1 MLQIFKNS
9 IDIKNNN
16 SFINKYNF
24 WANIFLIAVLFNFL
38 FFRIL
43 FLDISGSS
51 FVYFINYIINYSI
64 FIIFFLLLFY
74 KFYGYLFN
82 AQIENGILGIIF
94 LITGILKLYISDINI
109 YNIVELLFFIFTFII
124 TLKTLLPLILL
135 KNINELER
143 GIYIFILLSLAFS
156 NFSYILFSANKIIDS
171 DIVHYVSLYLTS
183 YMEKVASLSF
193 IIIMISYA
201 IIFAPKIFVK
211 ILVSHTSYWRTK
223 IKYYFFGLAI
233 FIFSLILMSRYSLIM
248 IYFYNSLGVGLN
260 FPFIAYFTLLIIF
273 VFTLFSF
280 LISSIILKKYSAK
293 FIIFTLFILAGI
305 DMSDFTLRLISIFS
319 IIELSEIIEFI
330 HFESEL

>member
-1 MLQIFKNS
+1 MLQIFKNN
-9 IDIKNNN
+9 IGIEKNNN

-24 WANIFLIAVLFNFL
+24 WANIFLIAVIFNFL

-43 FLDISGSS
+43 FLDISGNS

-64 FIIFFLLLFY
+64 FIIFFLLMFY

-156 NFSYILFSANKIIDS
+156 NLSYILFSANKIIDS

-201 IIFAPKIFVK
+201 IIFAPKM
-211 ILVSHTSYWRTK
+211 LVSHTSYWRTK
-223 IKYYFFGLAI
+223 IKYYFFGLAVVI
-233 FIFSLILMSRYSLIM
+233 SSLILMSRYSLIM
-248 IYFYNSLGVGLN
+248 IYFYNALGVGLN
-260 FPFIAYFTLLIIF
+260 FPFIFYAILIVVFI
-273 VFTLFSF
+273 FTLFSF
-280 LISSIILKKYSAK
+280 LSVSIISKKYSAE
-293 FIIFTLFILAGI
+293 FIVFTLFILAGI

-319 IIELSEIIEFI
+319 IIELSEIKVF
-330 HFESEL
+330 

>member
-1 MLQIFKNS
+1 MFQIFKNR
-9 IDIKNNN
+9 IEIKRNNN
-16 SFINKYNF
+16 SFINKYDF

-43 FLDISGSS
+43 FFDMSGNS

-64 FIIFFLLLFY
+64 FLIFFLLLFY

-82 AQIENGILGIIF
+82 SQIANGILGIIF
-94 LITGILKLYISDINI
+94 LITGTLKLYISDINI

-124 TLKTLLPLILL
+124 TLRTLLPIISS

-143 GIYIFILLSLAFS
+143 GIYIFILLSLGFS
-156 NFSYILFSANKIIDS
+156 NLSYILFSANKIVDS
-171 DIVHYVSLYLTS
+171 DIFHYASLYLTS

-193 IIIMISYA
+193 IIIMISYI
-201 IIFAPKIFVK
+201 IIFAPKILVK
-211 ILVSHTSYWRTK
+211 ILVNHTSYWRTK
-223 IKYYFFGLAI
+223 IKYYFFGLAVVI
-233 FIFSLILMSRYSLIM
+233 SSLILMSKYSLIM
-248 IYFYNSLGVGLN
+248 IYFYNALGVGLN

-280 LISSIILKKYSAK
+280 LTSSIILKKYSAE

-319 IIELSEIIEFI
+319 IIEMSEIIEVRNN
-330 HFESEL
+330 EV

>member
-9 IDIKNNN
+9 IDIKKNNN

-24 WANIFLIAVLFNFL
+24 WANIFLIAVIFNFL

-43 FLDISGSS
+43 FLDISGNS

-82 AQIENGILGIIF
+82 AQIENGILGMIF

-171 DIVHYVSLYLTS
+171 DIVHYISLYLTS

-193 IIIMISYA
+193 IIIMISYV
-201 IIFAPKIFVK
+201 IIFAPKM
-211 ILVSHTSYWRTK
+211 LVSHTSYWRTK
-223 IKYYFFGLAI
+223 IKYYFFGLAVVI
-233 FIFSLILMSRYSLIM
+233 SSLILMSRYSLIM
-248 IYFYNSLGVGLN
+248 IYFYNALGVGLN

-273 VFTLFSF
+273 VFILFSF
-280 LISSIILKKYSAK
+280 LTSSIILKKYSAE

-319 IIELSEIIEFI
+319 IIELSEIIEV
-330 HFESEL
+330 ENN

>member
-9 IDIKNNN
+9 IDIKKNNN

-24 WANIFLIAVLFNFL
+24 WANIFLIAVIFNFL

-43 FLDISGSS
+43 FLDISGNS

-82 AQIENGILGIIF
+82 FQIADGIFGIIF
-94 LITGILKLYISDINI
+94 LITGTLKLYISDINI
-109 YNIVELLFFIFTFII
+109 YNIVELLFFTFTFII
-124 TLKTLLPLILL
+124 TLKTLLPIISL

-156 NFSYILFSANKIIDS
+156 NLSYILFSANKIIDS
-171 DIVHYVSLYLTS
+171 DIVYYVSLYLTS

-201 IIFAPKIFVK
+201 IIFAPKTITNY
-211 ILVSHTSYWRTK
+211 TSYWKTK
-223 IKYYFFGLAI
+223 IKYYFFGLAAVI
-233 FIFSLILMSRYSLIM
+233 SSLILMSKYSLIM

-260 FPFIAYFTLLIIF
+260 FPFIFYSILTV
-273 VFTLFSF
+273 VFILTSFSF
-280 LISSIILKKYSAK
+280 LSVSIISKKYSAE

-319 IIELSEIIEFI
+319 IIELSEIIGVENN
-330 HFESEL
+330 EV